1 MKPSREYTAN
11 SEWVSLFRKEITLFI
26 RFEAIRYYIHF
37 TMTIIF
43 IISDSEWQCN
53 VRLTQTLETL
63 VFSARITLF
72 PIPTPSPLI
81 STDPT
86 LLKMDRHHFIT
97 LLFGSLGPKKTSW
110 NCVPQVSFD
119 WLDENNSGV
128 MRIRRSLALS
138 VSRCVFSTIHQCSM
152 GSLAC
157 SLSPTPTAGHISS
170 HKNMQGQPKALK
182 HYH

>member
-1 MKPSREYTAN
+1 MMKPSREYTAN

-110 NCVPQVSFD
+110 NCVPWFPFD
-119 WLDENNSGV
+119 WACREWWESEGV
-128 MRIRRSLALS
+128 WLSLRPD
-138 VSRCVFSTIHQCSM
+138 VCTVEHN
-152 GSLAC
+152 
-157 SLSPTPTAGHISS
+157 TPVQYG
-170 HKNMQGQPKALK
+170 
-182 HYH
+182 